1 MTAWGQE
8 NDYKDNWAKSEIDYM
23 KNKGIIS
30 GYPNGEFRPD
40 NNMSKAE
47 FYKVVNGI
55 MGFVQKSEINFD
67 DVDPADWYY
76 GEVQKGAGANYI
88 IPGTSLNAEENITRG
103 EVARIIGIIFGVE
116 YDKTEASKFND
127 SSDFPEEL
135 KGTIGG
141 LKKRGYING
150 YPDGSFRA
158 NAEITR
164 AEVVKILYG
173 ISGEIVN
180 SAGTVSKNSDANLI
194 VSTKDVVLKDMTIGG
209 NLYLT
214 EGIGEGNA
222 TLDNVTVKGKV
233 IVNGGGSN
241 SVSIKNSNLN
251 SISISKQQSPV
262 RVVFENT
269 IAGEIKTVKQVKL
282 ELTKG
287 TAIKK
292 VELDGKVELSAE
304 NSTSIDNLNAISK
317 DILINSKGTIK
328 LIKSANQIK
337 VNESI
342 IKANVSYKVVAGKLE
357 TVNSST
363 KTTSGSSTQNTV
375 TLNRITIKSL
385 PDKTDYTV
393 GDELDI
399 TGLVVEGIYSDGSKK
414 AEKVKESN
422 ITGFDSRK
430 PVAKQVLTIKIG
442 GKTTTFTI
450 SIWEKSEVNKTELA
464 RAIAEANKKH
474 EADYTKE
481 SWTGFILALDKAI
494 GVNKDKYATQE
505 EVDDAA
511 DKLIYKMNSLVKVT
525 DPEPVVDKSELIDV
539 IEIAEKKN
547 SEDYTHETWEPFM
560 DALEEAIEVK
570 DNPDATQRDVNQA
583 LENLNAAMEGLEE
596 REEPSEPYITN
607 ILPDEDVTLKAGET
621 LEVSCNVINA
631 PEGGRAYFR
640 LLLPSIKTNA
650 NRTVDKNSYNYEIKM
665 AETVTGSGI
674 YSGHWIVKEGI
685 NATGLEVEV
694 NFTSEDGAETRAYAA
709 GKVNIMI
716 EGPVEPEVDKTALVT
731 AITEAMTKNEDDYT
745 EESWMPF
752 EEALFAAKE
761 VNENEAATQDEVD
774 TALADLNT
782 CMNGLVIKE
791 DPAEKPKVTVDVKNS
806 SPTFFPALIK
816 LKVDVEN
823 IPDSAKYDVVYQLS
837 GGEEEHTAIY
847 DLGTWTTESIFFNPK
862 TITDKVNIRIYDA
875 ENNLLYTFTDVVIE
889 NPMIPK

>member
-1 MTAWGQE
+1 MKKLLLLVIALLIFMSCGMTAWGQE

-116 YDKTEASKFND
+116 NDKTEASKFND

-304 NSTSIDNLNAISK
+304 NNTSIDNLNAISK

-342 IKANVSYKVVAGKLE
+342 IKANVSYKVVAGKLK

-494 GVNKDKYATQE
+494 EVNKDKYATQK
-505 EVDDAA
+505 EVD
-511 DKLIYKMNSLVKVT
+511 
-525 DPEPVVDKSELIDV
+525 
-539 IEIAEKKN
+539 
-547 SEDYTHETWEPFM
+547 
-560 DALEEAIEVK
+560 
-570 DNPDATQRDVNQA
+570 
-583 LENLNAAMEGLEE
+583 
-596 REEPSEPYITN
+596 
-607 ILPDEDVTLKAGET
+607 
-621 LEVSCNVINA
+621 
-631 PEGGRAYFR
+631 
-640 LLLPSIKTNA
+640 
-650 NRTVDKNSYNYEIKM
+650 
-665 AETVTGSGI
+665 
-674 YSGHWIVKEGI
+674 
-685 NATGLEVEV
+685 
-694 NFTSEDGAETRAYAA
+694 
-709 GKVNIMI
+709 
-716 EGPVEPEVDKTALVT
+716 
-731 AITEAMTKNEDDYT
+731 
-745 EESWMPF
+745 
-752 EEALFAAKE
+752 
-761 VNENEAATQDEVD
+761 
-774 TALADLNT
+774 
-782 CMNGLVIKE
+782 
-791 DPAEKPKVTVDVKNS
+791 
-806 SPTFFPALIK
+806 
-816 LKVDVEN
+816 
-823 IPDSAKYDVVYQLS
+823 
-837 GGEEEHTAIY
+837 
-847 DLGTWTTESIFFNPK
+847 
-862 TITDKVNIRIYDA
+862 
-875 ENNLLYTFTDVVIE
+875 
-889 NPMIPK
+889 